1 MVPPDHSGHPTR
13 LRGSGHTNQMVRE
26 RLSKMMGV
34 GANRNTSS
42 HLGVTRS
49 YPDPRGVAQSGKSAC
64 FGSRRPQVQ
73 ILPPRP
79 RIYYLVG
86 DQIMD
91 LADKILKALQVTP
104 GLDQV
109 DLAIQLDVELSKVCD
124 AMQNLMAKG
133 LVQPR

>member
-1 MVPPDHSGHPTR
+1 
-13 LRGSGHTNQMVRE
+13 
-26 RLSKMMGV
+26 
-34 GANRNTSS
+34 
-42 HLGVTRS
+42 
-49 YPDPRGVAQSGKSAC
+49 
-64 FGSRRPQVQ
+64 
-73 ILPPRP
+73 
-79 RIYYLVG
+79 LVG